1 MKAVSALVDTDPV
14 PGSPDGDELEIPGI
28 PIERYESEHF
38 SVEGAESERTT
49 SAATLGPGVPAVT
62 SRATATTASADNVM
76 TGLVGGTFETYEVSI
91 IVTAVPDCLPELPS

>member
-28 PIERYESEHF
+28 LIERYESEHF
-38 SVEGAESERTT
+38 PVEGTESERAT

-62 SRATATTASADNVM
+62 NRVTAKTASADSATTNLVSGDVRNV
-76 TGLVGGTFETYEVSI
+76 
-91 IVTAVPDCLPELPS
+91 